1 MIIAMKRVS
10 VAEAKNHLPAL
21 LHEAE
26 KAPIEILRRGKL
38 VAAIVS
44 REEYERLP
52 RRDWFAAIMK
62 WRSTYAGA
70 LGAGGEDWVP
80 PRAKDADGGRGFA
93 WE

>member
-1 MIIAMKRVS
+1 MIMAMKRVS

-21 LHEAE
+21 LREAE

-44 REEYERLP
+44 RDEYERLP
-52 RRDWFAAIMK
+52 RRDWLAAIMK
-62 WRSTYAGA
+62 WRTTYAAA
-70 LGAGGEDWVP
+70 LDAGGQDWVP
-80 PRAKDADGGRGFA
+80 PRARDADGGRAFV